1 MILVKRKVLWTHQQP
16 TYTFL
21 QHSVNVSSTEVFWLI
36 SDLPSIEKLIVST
49 RTIFC
54 CRFLTIVVSS
64 VTTVISITTSIS
76 VFKQKRTLSSVL
88 MIFQVNTMGKKCLPQ
103 QLLAHKGISY
113 NIMHFFI
120 GWYSSLHSM
129 AWQASFPKFPGYS
142 WKNDVMWIVNY
153 IFMIICLPLTL
164 VAL

>member
-1 MILVKRKVLWTHQQP
+1 MMILVKRKVLWTHQQP
-16 TYTFL
+16 TYTIL

-120 GWYSSLHSM
+120 AGIQVYILWHSKLL
-129 AWQASFPKFPGYS
+129 AQNFQG
-142 WKNDVMWIVNY
+142 IVEK
-153 IFMIICLPLTL
+153 MM
-164 VAL
+164 